1 MKDAA
6 TVPLEARL
14 LRLFE
19 ELGIDRA
26 HIATRDAAD
35 WRAFASVR
43 PGRLASLSLL
53 CPMALDPSG
62 MAELASPVLT
72 ITGDR
77 GVAAERVGKP

>member
-26 HIATRDAAD
+26 HIAARDAAD

-53 CPMALDPSG
+53 RWTRAGWRSLPRRC
-62 MAELASPVLT
+62 
-72 ITGDR
+72 
-77 GVAAERVGKP
+77 